1 MLTSDGSGEAT
12 NDSVDAFI
20 NQNLPVF
27 LVRWLVRQSEALP
40 QTKSDLLQGILKEW
54 FAATPPRAW
63 AHLDEGEIMRRA
75 VGEFMLRHHEEFLP
89 VCGANQ

>member
-1 MLTSDGSGEAT
+1 MLTSDGSGEAA
-12 NDSVDAFI
+12 NGSVDAFI
-20 NQNLPVF
+20 NQNLPAF
-27 LVRWLVRQSEALP
+27 LVRWLVRQSEALQ

-63 AHLDEGEIMRRA
+63 AALEEAEIVRRA

-89 VCGANQ
+89 VGN

>member
-12 NDSVDAFI
+12 NDSLDSFI
-20 NQNLPVF
+20 RQNLPVF
-27 LVRWLVRQSEALP
+27 LVRWLVRQSEALQ
-40 QTKSDLLQGILKEW
+40 QTKSDLLGGILREW

-63 AHLDEGEIMRRA
+63 AGLDEGEIMRRA

-89 VCGANQ
+89 VCCSKQ